1 MNFNVIGNG
10 LDALFCSM
18 KLLQMGNQVRLFST
32 TEMLGGHF
40 AGYKTPHGTFDMGM
54 SLLENDHRWVPVK
67 NLCEFKNEFSAGL
80 RPFLKES
87 FDWLTSISG
96 QFQQELVVTKLSSG
110 QEVPDYFIADN
121 LHFLNG
127 LTENH
132 KNDLLSNL
140 ESYLFDSKEDSKF
153 HPSSKLSNPYF
164 DSLTLPDYYSRI
176 FGEIFFKTNF
186 ENFLNCIAPISFL
199 KRARDHRKFWLPL
212 YYPESIYFHL
222 TRSPKFQNFNL
233 PEVKFEKPHNM
244 MTSDLINEFSR
255 KIRGHA
261 NFKFI
266 LLDSF
271 VNISQILGDDFK
283 TITFLPVDQLEK
295 VITES
300 EKIKELGKVVL
311 DSSVTLGET
320 KINMIHTCIEKTN
333 SKTVFF
339 QEAASGLFRYS
350 ISQKIANDKESVASF
365 EFNSSETFNV
375 TKALGVINAMGFDTL
390 CGSNHINLPFKPKIM
405 RLENSDWQVLSQEF
419 QNVLEEKLINGPVI
433 HPEAKSFNDN
443 LVRGLSYAAKIG

>member
-1 MNFNVIGNG
+1 MKFNVIGNG

-40 AGYKTPHGTFDMGM
+40 AGYKTPHGTFDLGM
-54 SLLENDHRWVPVK
+54 SLLENDHRGVPVK
-67 NLCEFKNEFSAGL
+67 NLCEFKNEFGADL

-96 QFQQELVVTKLSSG
+96 QFQQELIVTKLSSG

-121 LHFLNG
+121 LHFLNS

-132 KNDLLSNL
+132 KEDLLYNL
-140 ESYLFDSKEDSKF
+140 QSYLFDSKEDSKL
-153 HPSSKLSNPYF
+153 HPSSKFSNPYF
-164 DSLTLPDYYSRI
+164 DSLTLPDYYARI

-186 ENFLNCIAPISFL
+186 ENFLNCIAPKSFL

-212 YYPESIYFHL
+212 YFPESIYFNL
-222 TRSPKFQNFNL
+222 TRNPKFQNFDL

-244 MTSDLINEFSR
+244 MTSDLINGFSR
-255 KIRGHA
+255 KIRGHSS
-261 NFKFI
+261 FEFI

-271 VNISQILGDDFK
+271 VNIFKILGDDFK
-283 TITFLPVDQLEK
+283 TITFLPIDQLEK
-295 VITES
+295 VITDS

-311 DSSVTLGET
+311 DSSETLGET
-320 KINMIHTCIEKTN
+320 KINVIHACIQKTS

-350 ISQKIANDKESVASF
+350 ISQKISNEKESVASF
-365 EFNSSETFNV
+365 EFSNSETFNV
-375 TKALGVINAMGFDTL
+375 NMALDVINDMDFDAL
-390 CGSNHINLPFKPKIM
+390 CGSNHISLPFKPKIM
-405 RLENSDWQVLSQEF
+405 RIEYSDWQVLNQEF
-419 QNVLEEKLINGPVI
+419 QNVLEKNLIYGPVI

-443 LVRGLSYAAKIG
+443 LVRGLSYATKIG